1 MQRHDRVNKPRVK
14 RGAKYLACG
23 FTAGSDKALAE
34 LIRIS
39 HAVGKDRSL
48 VQGGGGNTSVKTA
61 DGKYMYIKAS
71 GTALKDMNAKQGW
84 RRMRLDAVLSIIEDK
99 AIAQLDVQ
107 KRETEVV
114 NRLLL
119 ACDDEVTGD
128 ARPSVEAHL
137 HSFLGKCV
145 IHLHPSTVGAYVNAK
160 NGKIELE
167 NLFRKIGNRQS
178 TIDNYLPPLWV
189 PYTDPGFT
197 LAKKIARLVT
207 DYQKQFGKKPAI
219 LFLEKHGLLIS
230 TQSADTA
237 LRLVHEVINRCDSKL
252 RHPKTSYEP
261 RATSDQISNLKL
273 CIRKAFFEA
282 TGERA
287 TISYFCD
294 DQIAAFSA
302 QPDAEK
308 MLSAG
313 VLTPDE
319 LVYANGPAMWL
330 DPRQRA
336 EDRGQRAESR
346 RQKNLTSD
354 FRLLTSD
361 VASRLTA
368 QINKAEKP
376 SVAFLVK
383 GVGLFVA
390 GKKKIAQTVRDI
402 LAYSAFIRCNAKR
415 LGGITSLNKRQ
426 RDFINRWESESFRK
440 KLISG
445 DSQGELQDRIAVVTG
460 AGSGLGRSIAI
471 GLVKAGAMVAL
482 LDIDQKALEETRE
495 LILNSKFSIL
505 NSNVM
510 LLPGDVTNEA
520 NVKRAFERL
529 LENWG
534 GLDILV
540 NAAGVAPA
548 YELVDMPVDKWRF
561 ALEVNLTGYFLCA
574 REAARIMIAQ
584 QMGGSIINLSSKSG
598 LDASKSNTAYN
609 ATKAGEIHMARGWAL
624 ELGEYGIRVN
634 SIAPGNVFEG
644 SKIWNPQYIK
654 ACAKKYGIKPE
665 EVIPFYV
672 SRTALKREI
681 KGQDVSDA
689 VVFLC
694 SDKARTITGQVL
706 VPDSGQVMVR

>member
-1 MQRHDRVNKPRVK
+1 M
-14 RGAKYLACG
+14 
-23 FTAGSDKALAE
+23 DKALLE

-39 HAVGKDRSL
+39 NAVGKDPTL

-71 GTALKDMNAKQGW
+71 GTALKDMSEKQGW
-84 RRMRLDAVLSIIEDK
+84 RRLRLDAVLSVIEDK
-99 AIAQLDVQ
+99 AIARLDAQ
-107 KRETEVV
+107 SRETEVV

-119 ACDDEVTGD
+119 ACDDEVVGT

-137 HSFLGKCV
+137 HAFLNKCV
-145 IHLHPSTVGAYVNAK
+145 IHLHPSVVGAYVNAK
-160 NGKIELE
+160 HGKAELQK
-167 NLFRKIGNRQS
+167 LFKTEKR
-178 TIDNYLPPLWV
+178 PPLWV

-197 LAKKIARLVT
+197 LAKRIAKLVG

-230 TQSADTA
+230 RESTGTA
-237 LRLVHEVINRCDSKL
+237 LQLVRKVISRCNSKL
-252 RHPKTSYEP
+252 T
-261 RATSDQISNLKL
+261 QLKAGKIKSVSQEEINNIRL
-273 CIRKAFFEA
+273 CIRKAFFDA
-282 TGERA
+282 TGQYA

-294 DQIAAFSA
+294 DQIAAFLA
-302 QPDAEK
+302 QRDVKK

-319 LVYANGPAMWL
+319 LVYANGPAMWVEKCE
-330 DPRQRA
+330 PQRIA
-336 EDRGQRAESR
+336 GR
-346 RQKNLTSD
+346 LTS
-354 FRLLTSD
+354 
-361 VASRLTA
+361 
-368 QINKAEKP
+368 QIKKNEKH

-383 GVGLFVA
+383 GTGLFVA

-402 LAYSAFIRCNAKR
+402 VAYSAFIRCNAKR
-415 LGGITSLNKRQ
+415 LGGICSLNKRQ
-426 RDFINRWESESFRK
+426 RDFINRWESEAFRK

-445 DSQGELQDRIAVVTG
+445 DSEGQSKDRIAVVTG
-460 AGSGLGRSIAI
+460 AGSGLGKSIAI
-471 GLVKAGAMVAL
+471 GLARAGAMVAL
-482 LDIDQKALEETRE
+482 LDIDQKALKETRD

-505 NSNVM
+505 NSDVM
-510 LLPGDVTNEA
+510 VLPGDVTNEA
-520 NVKRAFERL
+520 DVKRAFEHL
-529 LENWG
+529 LDNWG

-548 YELVDMPVDKWRF
+548 YALVDTPADKWRF

-574 REAARIMIAQ
+574 KEAARIMIQ
-584 QMGGSIINLSSKSG
+584 QAMGGSIINISSKSG
-598 LDASKSNTAYN
+598 LEASKNNTAYN

-644 SKIWNPQYIK
+644 SKIWNAEYIRV
-654 ACAKKYGIKPE
+654 CAKKYGIKPE

-672 SRTALKREI
+672 GKTALKREI
-681 KGQDVSDA
+681 KGQDVADS

>member
-1 MQRHDRVNKPRVK
+1 MNR
-14 RGAKYLACG
+14 
-23 FTAGSDKALAE
+23 ALLE

-39 HAVGKDRSL
+39 HAVGRDTSL

-71 GTALKDMNAKQGW
+71 GTALKNMNKQQGW
-84 RRMRLDAVLSIIEDK
+84 RRMRLDAVLSIIKDK
-99 AIAQLDVQ
+99 SIANLDVQ
-107 KRETEVV
+107 TRETEVV
-114 NRLLL
+114 NRLLI
-119 ACDDEVTGD
+119 ACDDRDSGD

-137 HSFLGKCV
+137 HSFLDKCV
-145 IHLHPSTVGAYVNAK
+145 IHLHPSVVGAYVNAK
-160 NGKIELE
+160 SGKTELAK
-167 NLFRKIGNRQS
+167 LFKDEI
-178 TIDNYLPPLWV
+178 LPPLWV

-207 DYQKQFGKKPAI
+207 DYQRRLGGKPTI

-230 TQSADTA
+230 AESADAA
-237 LRLVHEVINRCDSKL
+237 LRLVSRVIDRCNGKL
-252 RHPKTSYEP
+252 RQPKAGKIKSVGHEDVN
-261 RATSDQISNLKL
+261 SIKL
-273 CIRKAFFEA
+273 GIRKAFFEA

-294 DQIAAFSA
+294 DQITAFLA
-302 QPDAEK
+302 QRDAEK

-319 LVYANGPAMWL
+319 LVYANGPAMWV
-330 DPRQRA
+330 DKCQP
-336 EDRGQRAESR
+336 
-346 RQKNLTSD
+346 QKT
-354 FRLLTSD
+354 
-361 VASRLTA
+361 AARLTA

-383 GVGLFVA
+383 DVGLFVA
-390 GKKKIAQTVRDI
+390 GKKKVAQTVRDI
-402 LAYSAFIRCNAKR
+402 FAYSAFIRCNAKR
-415 LGGITSLNKRQ
+415 LGGIYSLNKRQ
-426 RDFINRWESESFRK
+426 RDFINRWESEAFRK
-440 KLISG
+440 KLLSG
-445 DSQGELQDRIAVVTG
+445 RSEGELKDRIAVVTG

-471 GLVKAGAMVAL
+471 GLAKAGAMVAL
-482 LDIDQKALEETRE
+482 LDIDRKAAEQTAAE
-495 LILNSKFSIL
+495 LGNAP
-505 NSNVM
+505 NMVVQC
-510 LLPGDVTNEA
+510 DVTGEA
-520 NVKRAFERL
+520 SVSKAFQGVL
-529 LENWG
+529 DNWG

-548 YELVDMPVDKWRF
+548 YELVDMPVDNWRS

-584 QMGGSIINLSSKSG
+584 AMGGNIINISSKSG
-598 LDASKSNTAYN
+598 LEASKNNTSYN

-672 SRTALKREI
+672 SKTALKREI
-681 KGQDVSDA
+681 KGQDVADS

>member
-1 MQRHDRVNKPRVK
+1 MNR
-14 RGAKYLACG
+14 
-23 FTAGSDKALAE
+23 ALLE

-39 HAVGKDRSL
+39 HAVGRDTSL
-48 VQGGGGNTSVKTA
+48 VQGGGGNTSAKTA

-71 GTALKDMNAKQGW
+71 GTALKNMNEQQGW
-84 RRMRLDAVLSIIEDK
+84 RRIRLDAVLSIIKDK
-99 AIAQLDVQ
+99 SIANLDVQ
-107 KRETEVV
+107 TRETEVV

-119 ACDDEVTGD
+119 ACDDRDSGD

-137 HSFLGKCV
+137 HSFLDKCV
-145 IHLHPSTVGAYVNAK
+145 IHLHPSAVGAYVNAK
-160 NGKIELE
+160 NGKLE
-167 NLFRKIGNRQS
+167 VEKLFRKIENRKLK
-178 TIDNYLPPLWV
+178 IENYLPPLWV

-207 DYQKQFGKKPAI
+207 DYQRRLGGKPTI

-230 TQSADTA
+230 AESADAA
-237 LRLVHEVINRCDSKL
+237 LRLVSRVIDRCNSKL
-252 RHPKTSYEP
+252 RQPKAGKIKSVGHEDIN
-261 RATSDQISNLKL
+261 SIKL
-273 CIRKAFFEA
+273 GIRKAFFEA

-294 DQIAAFSA
+294 DQITAFLA
-302 QPDAEK
+302 QRDAEK

-319 LVYANGPAMWL
+319 LVYANGPAMWV
-330 DPRQRA
+330 DKCQP
-336 EDRGQRAESR
+336 
-346 RQKNLTSD
+346 QKT
-354 FRLLTSD
+354 
-361 VASRLTA
+361 AARLTA

-383 GVGLFVA
+383 DVGLFVA
-390 GKKKIAQTVRDI
+390 GKKKVAQTVRDI
-402 LAYSAFIRCNAKR
+402 FAYSAFIRCNAKR
-415 LGGITSLNKRQ
+415 LGGICSLNKRQ
-426 RDFINRWESESFRK
+426 RDFINRWESEAFRK
-440 KLISG
+440 KLLSG
-445 DSQGELQDRIAVVTG
+445 RSEGELKDRIAVVTG

-471 GLVKAGAMVAL
+471 GLAKAGAMVAL
-482 LDIDQKALEETRE
+482 LDIDRKAAEQTAAE
-495 LILNSKFSIL
+495 LGNAP
-505 NSNVM
+505 NMVVQC
-510 LLPGDVTNEA
+510 DVTGEA
-520 NVKRAFERL
+520 SVSKAFQGVL
-529 LENWG
+529 DNWG

-548 YELVDMPVDKWRF
+548 YELVDMPVDNWRF

-574 REAARIMIAQ
+574 REAARIMIQ
-584 QMGGSIINLSSKSG
+584 QGMGGSIINLSSKSG
-598 LDASKSNTAYN
+598 LEASRNNTAYN

-654 ACAKKYGIKPE
+654 TCAKKYGIKPE

-672 SRTALKREI
+672 SKTALKREI
-681 KGQDVSDA
+681 KGQDVADS